1 MGRCR
6 GGGLSQEGSIGYC
19 SVKHG
24 APWQGVPPA
33 FFVSGGLPYFASE
46 LEEDFI
52 FPYLVEWASH
62 LTQFDVG

>member
-1 MGRCR
+1 MGRGG

-24 APWQGVPPA
+24 APWQGVSAPPA

-46 LEEDFI
+46 LEEEFI
-52 FPYLVEWASH
+52 FP
-62 LTQFDVG
+62 

>member
-1 MGRCR
+1 VEDMGRAG

-24 APWQGVPPA
+24 APWQGVSAPPA

-46 LEEDFI
+46 LEEEFI
-52 FPYLVEWASH
+52 FP
-62 LTQFDVG
+62 